1 MDDFL
6 IRALIAGLG
15 VAAVAGPL
23 GCFIVWRRMAY
34 FGDSMAH
41 SALLGVA
48 LGLLTGVDVTLGIV
62 GTGIVLAVI
71 LVLLQRQRRLST
83 DTLLGILSH
92 AALSLGLIAIS
103 LMEWLRVDLLGYLFG
118 DILAVTTVDIYWIYG
133 GGVATLACLAMLWRS
148 LIAMTVHEE
157 LAEAE
162 GVHVLPA
169 RLVFM
174 LLIALIIAVSIKVVG
189 VLLISSLLIIP
200 AATARRFAR
209 TPETMAV
216 IASLVGALA
225 VFFGLAASI
234 EWDTPSGPSIVIA
247 ATALFAVSFVLGLG
261 RHLLRFRAPS

>member
-41 SALLGVA
+41 SALLGIA
-48 LGLLTGVDVTLGIV
+48 LGLLTGIDVTLGII
-62 GTGIVLAVI
+62 GTGIVLAII
-71 LVLLQRQRRLST
+71 LVLLQRQRHLST

-92 AALSLGLIAIS
+92 AALSLGLITIS
-103 LMEWLRVDLLGYLFG
+103 LMERLRVDLLGYLFG

-133 GGVATLACLAMLWRS
+133 GGVVTLACMAVLWRS

-162 GVHVLPA
+162 GVHILPA
-169 RLVFM
+169 RLIFM
-174 LLIALIIAVSIKVVG
+174 LLIAFIIAVSIKVVG

-200 AATARRFAR
+200 AATSRRFAR
-209 TPETMAV
+209 TPETMAA
-216 IASLVGALA
+216 IASFVGMLA

-234 EWDTPSGPSIVIA
+234 KWDTPSGPSIVIA
-247 ATALFAVSFVLGLG
+247 ATTLFTFSFVFGLG
-261 RHLLRFRAPS
+261 KHLIRFRSPN